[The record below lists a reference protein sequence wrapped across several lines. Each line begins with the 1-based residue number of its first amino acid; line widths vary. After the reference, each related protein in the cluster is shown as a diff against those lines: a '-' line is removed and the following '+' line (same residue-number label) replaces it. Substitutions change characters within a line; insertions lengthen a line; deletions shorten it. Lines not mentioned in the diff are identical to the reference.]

1 LQDDLQKMKT
11 QSLIRIA
18 ILMAV
23 LLPFMWS
30 CDKNTPAPPDPPV
43 NTSFIGF
50 RFVHL
55 VDSVPLELDTFNY
68 ITKGGVLYKITD
80 LQYFISR
87 ITLYMHG
94 GGDVVLSDGD
104 SIRYIDH
111 RFPETQ
117 TWIPAGDIPAV
128 EYDSIA
134 FTFGLNEQQNISN
147 RFPNPPE
154 RDMFWPE
161 VLGGGYHHMKLNSV
175 WKSCCTNLESPFMM
189 HVGTGQIY
197 SSPTPNTDS
206 IIGFVQNAFR
216 VVLPGSSFT
225 AKKDSTFILGIVMN
239 IDHWFNGPPNMLD
252 LNIMPQGIMQDQE
265 NMAKIC
271 DNGKGA
277 FSVKSEK

>member
-1 LQDDLQKMKT
+1 MKT
-11 QSLIRIA
+11 RPFFRFA
-18 ILMAV
+18 ILLPS
-23 LLPFMWS
+23 LLAIFWS
-30 CDKNTPAPPDPPV
+30 CTKETPLPPNPPNNTGA
-43 NTSFIGF
+43 IGF
-50 RFVHL
+50 RFIHL

-80 LQYFISR
+80 LQYFISG
-87 ITLYMHG
+87 ITLYMHDSG
-94 GGDVVLSDGD
+94 SVVLSDGD

-111 RFPETQ
+111 RIPETQ
-117 TWIPAGDIPAV
+117 SWIPAGDIPAV
-128 EYDSIA
+128 EYDSIG

-161 VLGGGYHHMKLNSV
+161 ILGGGYHIMKLNSV
-175 WKSCCTNLESPFMM
+175 WKSCCTNLEYPFAM

-206 IIGFVQNAFR
+206 IIGYVQNAFR
-216 VVLPGSSFT
+216 VVIAGSSFT
-225 AKKDSTFILGIVMN
+225 VTRDSTLVLGIIMN
-239 IDHWFNGPPNMLD
+239 IDHWFNGPPNLLD

-265 NMAKIC
+265 NMAKVR

-277 FSVKSEK
+277 FTVINDK